1 MSLHRVTAGMAVL
14 GLLTLSCLVL
24 GDTPKKDDP
33 AAQDREVITSKA
45 TRRTAASS
53 VNFRK
58 ELNLPFPTLS
68 TLGSRISAARRSAD
82 PVALAHA
89 ASELAVA
96 EKVSR
101 KKASLTSST
110 LLKESAELAKLRRQ
124 ASELQAVEN
133 VAHQIQTQQDEIL
146 DLKKEIADAQA
157 QAKADADFYRSSEE
171 PTWTPRKLIV
181 NNYTT
186 QTLDVYVNGNFKM
199 RVAPG
204 GMQVGFIEHR
214 WNPVTLTAYGDEDSQ
229 TWGPQNLWGRFN
241 KYTWNIN

>member
-1 MSLHRVTAGMAVL
+1 MSLHRVAAGMAVL
-14 GLLTLSCLVL
+14 GFLSLSCLAL
-24 GDTPKKDDP
+24 GDTPGKGDP
-33 AAQDREVITSKA
+33 AAQDKEVVSSTA
-45 TRRTAASS
+45 TQRTAASS

-58 ELNLPFPTLS
+58 ELNLPFRTLS

-96 EKVSR
+96 EKVSG
-101 KKASLTSST
+101 KKASLTSAT

-124 ASELQAVEN
+124 AAELQAVEN
-133 VAHQIQTQQDEIL
+133 VAHQIQTQQDEVL
-146 DLKKEIADAQA
+146 DLRKEIALAQA
-157 QAKADADFYRSSEE
+157 QAKADADFFKSNEE
-171 PTWTPRKLIV
+171 PTWTPRKLTV

-186 QTLDVYVNGNFKM
+186 QTLDVYVNGTFKM

-204 GMQVGFIEHR
+204 GMQIGFIEHR

-229 TWGPQNLWGRFN
+229 TWGPQYLWGRFN

>member
-1 MSLHRVTAGMAVL
+1 
-14 GLLTLSCLVL
+14 
-24 GDTPKKDDP
+24 
-33 AAQDREVITSKA
+33 SKA
-45 TRRTAASS
+45 ARRTAASS

-96 EKVSR
+96 ERVSG

-110 LLKESAELAKLRRQ
+110 LLKESAGLAQLRRQ
-124 ASELQAVEN
+124 TAALQAVEN
-133 VAHQIQTQQDEIL
+133 VANQIQTQQDEIL
-146 DLKKEIADAQA
+146 DLRKEIALAQA
-157 QAKADADFYRSSEE
+157 QAKADADFFRGNEE

-199 RVAPG
+199 RVA
-204 GMQVGFIEHR
+204 
-214 WNPVTLTAYGDEDSQ
+214 
-229 TWGPQNLWGRFN
+229 
-241 KYTWNIN
+241 